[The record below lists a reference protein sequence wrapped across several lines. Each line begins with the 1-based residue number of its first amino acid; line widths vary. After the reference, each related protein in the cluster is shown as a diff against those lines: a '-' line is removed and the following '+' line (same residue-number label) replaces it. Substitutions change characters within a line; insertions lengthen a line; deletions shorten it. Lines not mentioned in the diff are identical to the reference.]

1 MPKAKNPSFPQ
12 PLETELQ
19 QSITRSIAKQ
29 EQLKRIVKQHPQRDI
44 PRVEGIEPAE
54 APPKE

>member
-1 MPKAKNPSFPQ
+1 MPKPRKPFFPQ

-19 QSITRSIAKQ
+19 QSSARSIVKQ

-44 PRVEGIEPAE
+44 PRVEGVEPGE
-54 APPKE
+54 APAKE